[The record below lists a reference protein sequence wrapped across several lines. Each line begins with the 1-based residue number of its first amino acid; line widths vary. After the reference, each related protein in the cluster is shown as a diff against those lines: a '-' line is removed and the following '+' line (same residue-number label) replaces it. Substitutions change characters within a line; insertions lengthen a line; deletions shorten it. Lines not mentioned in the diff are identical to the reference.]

1 MGSNGTYSYDAILPT
16 QTKVGPKADGS
27 NMLKYFDGV
36 ERPFLIVPDN
46 TSNFFRTGITATNSA
61 IIGVNSGK
69 TGIRFTYTD
78 MRNKDI
84 VPQTHMSRDI
94 FNLRANTSAGKVDLD
109 FSVNYTRED
118 VKNRPAL
125 GDSKSNIGKN
135 LMTLA
140 TTYDQEWLQT
150 YQTATAN
157 IPTGTAWIPTT

>member
-1 MGSNGTYSYDAILPT
+1 
-16 QTKVGPKADGS
+16 
-27 NMLKYFDGV
+27 MLKYFDGV

-109 FSVNYTRED
+109 FSVNYTR
-118 VKNRPAL
+118 K
-125 GDSKSNIGKN
+125 
-135 LMTLA
+135 T
-140 TTYDQEWLQT
+140 
-150 YQTATAN
+150 
-157 IPTGTAWIPTT
+157 